1 MFLPDSPDTTS
12 SVRLVDLKTGAAAI
26 LLSMNEA
33 TPAERHK
40 LMALGLL
47 PGARLRI
54 LQRLPSYVVAVGYT
68 QVALDRETARLLHVR
83 PLE

>member
-1 MFLPDSPDTTS
+1 VFLPDSSDTTS
-12 SVRLVDLKTGAAAI
+12 NVRLADLKAGSAAI
-26 LLSMNEA
+26 LLSMNEV

-47 PGARLRI
+47 PGARLRV